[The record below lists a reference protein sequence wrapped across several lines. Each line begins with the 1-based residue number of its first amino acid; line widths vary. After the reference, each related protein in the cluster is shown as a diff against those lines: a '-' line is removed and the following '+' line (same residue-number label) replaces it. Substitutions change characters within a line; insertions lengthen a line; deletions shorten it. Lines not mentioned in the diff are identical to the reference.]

1 MTLNHNEKMK
11 LGNLWC
17 EIIKEKGSTHIEELR
32 EFAQLKAGKL
42 HSEAEFYSFK
52 KFFEWKW
59 KNLIKYNKTEKIYEA
74 KIIELD
80 EDEAKQL
87 V

>member
-1 MTLNHNEKMK
+1 MTLNHSEKMK

-17 EIIKEKGSTHIEELR
+17 DLIKQKGSAHVEELR
-32 EFAQLKAGKL
+32 EFAQLKVGKL
-42 HSEAEFYSFK
+42 HSETEFYSFK

-59 KNLIKYNKTEKIYEA
+59 SNLVEYNKPERLYE
-74 KIIELD
+74 ITSMELD
-80 EDEAKQL
+80 EEEAKKF